1 MSFDV
6 ADLLGFAGGVLS
18 AYLLYLGTKVK
29 VKSDK
34 EASLPD
40 GWENL
45 TGAMQD
51 FFEAQLE
58 ERDRAIA
65 EDRVRIAEL
74 EARDEERGEYLGWVT
89 QIMRGIESWA
99 AREGLT
105 LPPPRVSDGLCVRD
119 SPHTKEMNQNDYR
132 GTTKPRRLR
141 KDQSDRGKAAGQS

>member
-1 MSFDV
+1 MSFDG
-6 ADLLGFAGGVLS
+6 ADVLTFAGGVIAAILI
-18 AYLLYLGTKVK
+18 YLGTRVK
-29 VKSDK
+29 AKSDK

-40 GWENL
+40 GWKNL

-74 EARDEERGEYLGWVT
+74 EARDQERSEYLGWVT
-89 QIMRGIESWA
+89 RVVRGIEAWA

-105 LPPPRVSDGLCVRD
+105 LPPPPFMSF
-119 SPHTKEMNQNDYR
+119 SEWKA
-132 GTTKPRRLR
+132 
-141 KDQSDRGKAAGQS
+141 DRPPPIRNPPT